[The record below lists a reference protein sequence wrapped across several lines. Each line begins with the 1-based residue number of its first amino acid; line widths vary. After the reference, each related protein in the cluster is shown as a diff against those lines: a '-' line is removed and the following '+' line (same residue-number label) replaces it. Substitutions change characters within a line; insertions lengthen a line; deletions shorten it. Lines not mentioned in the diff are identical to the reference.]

1 MSDLLQFWG
10 DRLESPTLNELPAD
24 FNRPA
29 NGKSTEAST
38 KIGPIS
44 GTTASEDE
52 FITDLAV
59 FALLVRRLSG
69 DELITIATNNAKQ
82 QPFVL
87 TLTLDDPKITFSGLR
102 AQVAKTYKELSEK
115 VVPLD
120 EIAKFLQEKKG
131 LEKPPA
137 LFTVSFEHSSSDGLH
152 RALTESVAA
161 GSRRDVALYFDVRDG
176 SIDVLYNSLLYKKS
190 RMEIFTEQFAKVRQ
204 SVAKNADEAVSSIS
218 LVTETQ
224 QKVLPDPKRDL
235 DFSNFRGAIQDI
247 FSDNA
252 AKFPERECVVETA
265 SKLDADSHGR
275 TFNYRQIDQ
284 TSNVVAHYL
293 IANGIKRGDI
303 VTIYAYRGVDLVVAV
318 MGVLKA
324 GAAFSVID
332 PAYPPARQNIYLR
345 VADPRGIIVIRKA
358 GVINRLVEDYI
369 SNELHV
375 VARIDGLDLQDDGT
389 IVGSRGSSKEEEGAE
404 NVLEPFYAEKSS
416 RPNVLVGPDSAPT
429 LSFTSGSEGVPKGV
443 LGRHFSLAYYFPWMA
458 RQFGLSEKDRF
469 TMLSGIAHDPIQ
481 RDMFTPLFLGAKLLV
496 PTADDIGTPGQLAEW
511 MSEHGA
517 TVTHLT
523 PAMGQLLSADATAE
537 IPSLHHA
544 FFVGDI
550 LTKRDCFR
558 LQTLAGNCAIVNM
571 YGTTETQRAVSYF
584 EIPSRSADS
593 MFLEAQKDVIPAGS
607 GMQNVQLVVVNRDEP
622 SETCGVGEVGEIYVR
637 AGGLAEGYRGL
648 PEMNKKKF
656 LGNWFTDGGEFEARD
671 RQLDHG
677 EPWRKFW
684 KGPRDRMYRT
694 GDLGRYLPDGNC
706 ECCGRADDQV
716 KIRGFRIELG
726 EIDTHISRFPLVRQN
741 VTLVRLDK
749 NKERTLVSF
758 VVPKQVPEL
767 AQYRV
772 TDDEQVKSI
781 ADPIVKG
788 LVEYRPLIEAL
799 RAHLQKR
806 LANYAVPTLI
816 IPMARLQL
824 NPNGKIDKQ
833 KLPYPSQE
841 QLAQVAKL
849 VEQDQKEAAEF
860 TADEAQIRDLWLDVL
875 PNRPAAVYPDDSFF
889 DLGGHSI
896 LATRMIF
903 ALRKK
908 LGVQVPLGAIFH
920 HPTISRFAAEV
931 SRLRAE
937 QQPGTDRQGADE
949 HPADSADSGAPDYY
963 GDAVNLAKTMLMPAY
978 ATRYTLDKT
987 QPINVFLT
995 GCTGFLGPFI
1005 IRELL
1010 SRVGKLD
1017 IHIYAHVRHAANPE
1031 EGMERLVRS
1040 ATAYGIWQE
1049 AWRSRITIVL
1059 ADFSKPQLGMASK
1072 DYRELT
1078 ETIDTIIHNA
1088 ALVHWVY
1095 PYSQLRDS
1103 NVISAINVLN
1113 LAAHGKPKTFAFVS
1127 TTSTLD
1133 VPHYNKLS
1141 AELVAAGKAGI
1152 PEEDDLLGSSTGL
1165 SNGYG
1170 QSKWSAEYVIRRA
1183 GERGLRGSIIRPGY
1197 IQGCSFSG
1205 AANRD
1210 DFLLRMLKG
1219 CMQLGRYP
1227 KIDNP
1232 VNTVPVDHVARVVV
1246 ASALHPPKPR
1256 GETSLAVVQVTGHPR
1271 IPFQQMLS
1279 SPAQY
1284 GYDVSGLDYQ
1294 QWKECLEKYV
1304 ITDGHSDSAL
1314 FPVLHIVLGD
1324 LPADSMAPQ
1333 LDDSN
1338 AVAALKEDQF
1348 WNADSADYS
1357 AGAGVNLKI
1366 MGVYISYLVKIGF
1379 LPPPA
1384 SHGKLALPD
1393 VEVSAESLKLIHQGV
1408 GKRSSA
1414 AK

>member
-1 MSDLLQFWG
+1 MLDLLQFW
-10 DRLESPTLNELPAD
+10 DHRLESPTLNELPAD
-24 FNRPA
+24 FNKPA
-29 NGKSTEAST
+29 NGKSTEAQT
-38 KIGPIS
+38 KIKSIP
-44 GTTASEDE
+44 GTEASEDQ
-52 FITDLAV
+52 FVTDLTV
-59 FALLVRRLSG
+59 LALLVRRLSG
-69 DELITIATNNAKQ
+69 DELITIATDNAKQ

-87 TLTLDDPKITFSGLR
+87 TLTLDDPKIGFSGLR
-102 AQVAKTYKELSEK
+102 EQVAKIYKELSEK
-115 VVPLD
+115 IVPLD
-120 EIAKFLQEKKG
+120 EIAKSLQEKKS

-137 LFTVSFEHSSSDGLH
+137 LFTVSFEHSSSDGSHKTLG
-152 RALTESVAA
+152 ESGVE
-161 GSRRDVALYFDVRDG
+161 GSRRDVALYFDVEDG
-176 SIDVLYNSLLYKKS
+176 LIDVLYNLLLYKKA
-190 RMEIFTEQFAKVRQ
+190 RMEAFAEQFSKVRDTV
-204 SVAKNADEAVSSIS
+204 SKKADDAVSSIS

-224 QKVLPDPKRDL
+224 KKVLPDPKRDL

-265 SKLDADSHGR
+265 SKLDPSSHGR
-275 TFNYRQIDQ
+275 TFNYKQIDQ
-284 TSNVVAHYL
+284 SSNVVAHYL

-358 GVINRLVEDYI
+358 GVINQMVEDYI

-375 VARIDGLDLQDDGT
+375 VARIDGLEMQDDGT
-389 IVGSRGSSKEEEGAE
+389 IVGSEVGKSTE
-404 NVLEPFYAEKSS
+404 NVLEPFYGKKAT

-458 RQFGLSEKDRF
+458 KQFGLSEKDRF

-496 PTADDIGTPGQLAEW
+496 PTTDDIGTPGQLAQW

-550 LTKRDCFR
+550 LTKRDCLR
-558 LQTLAGNCAIVNM
+558 LQTLAANCAIVNM
-571 YGTTETQRAVSYF
+571 YGTTETQRAVSFF
-584 EIPSRSADS
+584 EIPSRETDS
-593 MFLEAQKDVIPAGS
+593 GFLETQKDVIPAGS
-607 GMQNVQLVVVNRDEP
+607 GMQNVQLVVVNRDQP

-656 LGNWFTDGGEFEARD
+656 LKNWFTDSSKFEARD
-671 RQLDHG
+671 KQLDHG

-726 EIDTHISRFPLVRQN
+726 EIDTHISRFHLIRQN
-741 VTLVRLDK
+741 VTLVRLDR

-767 AQYRV
+767 AEYRV
-772 TDDEQVKSI
+772 TDDEVKSI

-841 QLAQVAKL
+841 QLAQVAKF
-849 VEQDQKEAAEF
+849 VEQDQKAVPEF
-860 TADEAQIRDLWLDVL
+860 TTDEAQIRDLWLDVL

-908 LGVQVPLGAIFH
+908 LGVEVPLGTIFH
-920 HPTISRFAAEV
+920 YPTISQFAAEV
-931 SRLRAE
+931 SRIRTE
-937 QQPGTDRQGADE
+937 KEGGEKKDE
-949 HPADSADSGAPDYY
+949 TESGAPDYY
-963 GDAVNLAKTMLMPAY
+963 GDAVNLVKTMLMPAY

-1010 SRVGKLD
+1010 SRSDKLD
-1017 IHIYAHVRHAANPE
+1017 IHIYAHVRHAADQA
-1031 EGMERLVRS
+1031 EGMERLKQS

-1049 AWRSRITIVL
+1049 AWRSKITIVL
-1059 ADFSKPQLGMASK
+1059 ADFSKPELGMKSTE
-1072 DYRELT
+1072 YRKLT

-1133 VPHYNKLS
+1133 TPYYNKLS
-1141 AELVAAGKAGI
+1141 AQLVAQGKAGI
-1152 PEEDDLLGSSTGL
+1152 SETDDLMGSSTGL
-1165 SNGYG
+1165 ANGYG
-1170 QSKWSAEYVIRRA
+1170 QSKWCAEYIIRRA

-1197 IQGCSFSG
+1197 IQGSSFSG

-1219 CMQLGRYP
+1219 CIELGRYP
-1227 KIDNP
+1227 EISNP
-1232 VNTVPVDHVARVVV
+1232 VNTVPVDHVARIVV
-1246 ASALHPPKPR
+1246 ASALHPPKPQ

-1271 IPFQQMLS
+1271 IPFEKMLS
-1279 SPAQY
+1279 APVEY
-1284 GYDVSGLDYQ
+1284 GYNVSGLDYPA
-1294 QWKECLEKYV
+1294 WKKCLEKYV
-1304 ITDGHSDSAL
+1304 ITDGHSESAL
-1314 FPVLHIVLGD
+1314 FPVLHIALGD
-1324 LPADSMAPQ
+1324 LPTDSLAPQ
-1333 LDDSN
+1333 LDDAN
-1338 AVAALKEDQF
+1338 AVAALKEDEY
-1348 WNADSADYS
+1348 WNADSVDYS
-1357 AGAGVNLKI
+1357 AGAGVDLKI

-1379 LPPPA
+1379 LPPSTSA
-1384 SHGKLALPD
+1384 GRLALPKIQ
-1393 VEVSAESLKLIHQGV
+1393 VSEESLKLIHQGV